1 MSLLIIL
8 TFFSHHAL
16 SIETCSRTAIVN
28 YQEVLIDTSSNEKGE
43 GLRFYLEKDE
53 IAKKYLDEYQEGT
66 KIGWHNAALGTLG
79 TGSIVASLFTN
90 DDSSKR
96 QGLLIVGAVLIG
108 VNFFVARTLENRNED
123 NLLKAIEEYNKR
135 NLPKIYF
142 NPESSNEDA
151 GQNTQGYQIS
161 LGKSWSF

>member
-1 MSLLIIL
+1 MILACYSLQ
-8 TFFSHHAL
+8 AL
-16 SIETCSRTAIVN
+16 SIETCSRTAVIN

-53 IAKKYLDEYQEGT
+53 VAKKYLDEYQDGT
-66 KIGWHNAALGTLG
+66 KIGWHNAAIGTVG
-79 TGSIVASLFTN
+79 SAAVIGSIFSN
-90 DDSSKR
+90 DRSS
-96 QGLLIVGAVLIG
+96 LLIVGAVLIG
-108 VNFFVARTLENRNED
+108 VNFFVARTLESRNEE

-142 NPESSNEDA
+142 NPDGNEDDEEQ
-151 GQNTQGYQIS
+151 QNGSGYQIS